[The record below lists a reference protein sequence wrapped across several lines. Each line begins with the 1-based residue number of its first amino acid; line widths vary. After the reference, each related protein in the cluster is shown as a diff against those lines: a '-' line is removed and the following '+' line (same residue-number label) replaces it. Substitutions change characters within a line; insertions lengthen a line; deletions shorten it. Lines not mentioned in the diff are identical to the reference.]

1 MIQVSVSSILSGFTE
16 ASLTS
21 SLEVWA
27 FPRWPETNNWRFVSS
42 SPSPFIFFLAGSNSS
57 WSLLS
62 SKEKDAS
69 LSWKTGERLESS
81 PFATSELRPFG
92 EMLVFPGPELEE
104 CFCPAEVS
112 SGSVE
117 EVEAVGRRSDVDV
130 DGCGSSK
137 HV

>member
-27 FPRWPETNNWRFVSS
+27 IPRWSATDNWRFKSS

-57 WSLLS
+57 AS
-62 SKEKDAS
+62 SVFNKEKDAS
-69 LSWKTGERLESS
+69 LSWKTEERLESS
-81 PFATSELRPFG
+81 PFATSELHSFG
-92 EMLVFPGPELEE
+92 EMLIVPGPELEE

>member
-1 MIQVSVSSILSGFTE
+1 MCLTSAKCGASCHPKCLLELSGD
-16 ASLTS
+16 
-21 SLEVWA
+21 
-27 FPRWPETNNWRFVSS
+27 TNTDRNGSRA
-42 SPSPFIFFLAGSNSS
+42 PYLATQKQECSDDTGSNSS